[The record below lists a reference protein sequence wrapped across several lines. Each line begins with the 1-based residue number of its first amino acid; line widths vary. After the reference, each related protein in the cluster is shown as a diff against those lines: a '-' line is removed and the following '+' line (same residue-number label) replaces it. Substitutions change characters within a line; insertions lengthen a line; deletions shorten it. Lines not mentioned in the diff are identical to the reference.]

1 MKKIRQLVEI
11 YQWFWMFESHA
22 QQRLAWED
30 AEQARFARERA
41 EAMAAAQLRAMLNAN
56 PSGQL
61 GHAKLNDDDTLKES
75 GLL

>member
-1 MKKIRQLVEI
+1 MKGIRQLVEI
-11 YQWFWMFESHA
+11 YQWYWMVKSHA

-41 EAMAAAQLRAMLNAN
+41 EAMADMQMRAMLEAN

-61 GHAKLNDDDTLKES
+61 GHAKLDDDDALKNS